1 MRQVLNWLYEN
12 INKLSYAIV
21 ALLLFFMV
29 ANVFV
34 GVIYRYVLHSALFWT
49 EELSRYMMIWCA
61 YLAMSMVVR
70 DEQNVKVVFAV
81 NLLPEKA
88 RRVVEVL
95 AQLIVVVLLFIMFW
109 GSVRHMRILRLQTSP
124 ALGIKMVWPYLSVT
138 VGSVLMFIE
147 TVILMFQYATGK
159 KAA

>member
-61 YLAMSMVVR
+61 YLAMGMVVR
-70 DEQNVKVVFAV
+70 DEQNAK
-81 NLLPEKA
+81 
-88 RRVVEVL
+88 EV
-95 AQLIVVVLLFIMFW
+95 
-109 GSVRHMRILRLQTSP
+109 TKP
-124 ALGIKMVWPYLSVT
+124 ADNTTINRAK
-138 VGSVLMFIE
+138 
-147 TVILMFQYATGK
+147 
-159 KAA
+159 